1 VRCWKNTFTLFNH
14 AVNVTRNNAI
24 AHSAL
29 ANVLLTRH
37 KVKEAMYHCQIALSL
52 DPKNYNTLIRIARTY
67 NMLDEKNKAVDAL
80 RRAIKVNPEYVIAYN
95 DLYIILLLTG
105 KAEEGLKEYR
115 KAVELD
121 CNKDNVEFHYVFAKA
136 LDEQGHY
143 DEAIIQ
149 YYQVLRI
156 QPRNDF
162 ARAMILLRQGK
173 TDDALN
179 YFKEVIRL
187 QPNNA
192 KAHYQLS
199 LILKQKGFTEEAN
212 RHYQKAVQ
220 LTLNMMENY
229 RK

>member
-1 VRCWKNTFTLFNH
+1 
-14 AVNVTRNNAI
+14 
-24 AHSAL
+24 
-29 ANVLLTRH
+29 
-37 KVKEAMYHCQIALSL
+37 MYHCQIALSL

-67 NMLDEKNKAVDAL
+67 NMLDEKNKVVDAL

-143 DEAIIQ
+143 DEAINQ

-179 YFKEVIRL
+179 YFQEVIRL

-199 LILKQKGFTEEAN
+199 LILKQKGLTEEAN
-212 RHYQKAVQ
+212 RHYQKAVR